1 MLSFNKEIWGANLT
15 LVSYISLHLYLGS
28 CLHFNLHCNVM
39 LCNLVSEYM
48 FCFCNLV
55 TVAFE
60 IVENWKREPSWE
72 LMDLWVSFSK
82 LRLSLVLM
90 MLLFYWPLS
99 RLVIFI
105 NFVFIQKDQIRS
117 SLYFSDQQLLELLE
131 ANVVSLFVNSVR
143 QAPVYGFFKLF
154 GPGISCGKLVDRII
168 ERKNE
173 DRSSVNEFA
182 TYLSHQLWSII
193 KGKAVHNKDKE
204 KCLINFITFR
214 LMRIWCQSG

>member
-1 MLSFNKEIWGANLT
+1 
-15 LVSYISLHLYLGS
+15 
-28 CLHFNLHCNVM
+28 
-39 LCNLVSEYM
+39 
-48 FCFCNLV
+48 
-55 TVAFE
+55 
-60 IVENWKREPSWE
+60 
-72 LMDLWVSFSK
+72 
-82 LRLSLVLM
+82 M

-131 ANVVSLFVNSVR
+131 ANVVSFFVNSVR

-193 KGKAVHNKDKE
+193 KGKAVQNKDKE
-204 KCLINFITFR
+204 TMFNKFYNFSIDEDMMSEWVKMLKCLRIVDQSSLVLQMTVQFILDKF
-214 LMRIWCQSG
+214 LQFSLKL